1 MYALDLAKVRCL
13 NRSRTL
19 TVLFEVDPSTKVLI
33 IADPD
38 AELYTYLSATKALPK
53 RPSYRPKFKIS
64 APPPI
69 FWTSNETKDVK
80 FSSCIR
86 FVHCFSLQTRL
97 VNTLNTSSTKGAAI

>member
-64 APPPI
+64 APR
-69 FWTSNETKDVK
+69 E
-80 FSSCIR
+80 
-86 FVHCFSLQTRL
+86 
-97 VNTLNTSSTKGAAI
+97 

>member
-64 APPPI
+64 APLPSLH
-69 FWTSNETKDVK
+69 FVDESWDNKG
-80 FSSCIR
+80 CI
-86 FVHCFSLQTRL
+86 VY
-97 VNTLNTSSTKGAAI
+97 VM